1 MKTIVFFN
9 NKGGVGKTSLLYHLG
24 FMFAEMG
31 NRVLL
36 ADFDPQANLSS
47 MCLTEERLES
57 IWEKKLRQTVYGAVD
72 KLKRGIADVVPISA
86 EAVSSRIVLVCGDL
100 QLSEFEDD
108 LSQQWPKCLDRDE
121 RAFRV
126 TTALQRV
133 AQNAGQ
139 RHGAEIALI
148 DVGPNFGAINR
159 AALISADFVVVP
171 VAPDLFSMQGLEN
184 VGPKLADW
192 RSGWKERRERA
203 PELDFTL
210 PEGDMCPIGYVV
222 SRHSVLSGGAVKAF
236 QRWIDRMPSVY
247 RQSFSEPAPSMN
259 IEVTSDPY
267 CLAQLKDYRSLMPM
281 AQEAKKPMF
290 ILRPADGA
298 IGGHQGAVRQAYD
311 DFRALAKRI
320 LFRVS
325 EPSLTAKSIEEENF
339 F

>member
-24 FMFAEMG
+24 FMFAEIG
-31 NRVLL
+31 KRVLL

-47 MCLTEERLES
+47 MCLPEERLETLWGMS
-57 IWEKKLRQTVYGAVD
+57 PRQTIYGAVD
-72 KLKRGIADVVPISA
+72 RLKRGVADVIPIVPEAIS
-86 EAVSSRIVLVCGDL
+86 SKIVLITGDL

-133 AQNAGQ
+133 AHRAGLN
-139 RHGAEIALI
+139 HGADIVLI

-184 VGPKLADW
+184 VGPKLRDW
-192 RSGWKERRERA
+192 RKGWSERRDRA
-203 PELDFTL
+203 PSLDFKL
-210 PEGDMCPIGYVV
+210 PLGSMQAIGYVV

-236 QRWIDRMPSVY
+236 QRWIDRMPGVY
-247 RQSFSEPAPSMN
+247 RSSFSEPGPSAGL
-259 IEVTSDPY
+259 EVASDPF

-290 ILRPADGA
+290 LLRPADGA
-298 IGGHQGAVRQAYD
+298 IGGHQGAVRQSYD
-311 DFRALAKRI
+311 DFDKLARRI
-320 LFRVS
+320 LGKVGERA
-325 EPSLTAKSIEEENF
+325 PLTSSTPG
-339 F
+339 

>member
-1 MKTIVFFN
+1 MKTVVFFN

-24 FMFAEMG
+24 FMFAELG
-31 NRVLL
+31 KRVIF
-36 ADFDPQANLSS
+36 ADYDPQANLSS
-47 MCLTEERLES
+47 MCIREERLETL
-57 IWEKKLRQTVYGAVD
+57 WEIKPRPTIYGAID
-72 KLKRGIADVVPISA
+72 QLKRGVADVSQISP
-86 EAVSSRIVLVCGDL
+86 EPVSNKIVLITGDL

-133 AQNAGQ
+133 VSSAAI
-139 RHGAEIALI
+139 RHGADIALI

-159 AALISADFVVVP
+159 AALISADFVIVP

-184 VGPKLADW
+184 VGPKLRDW
-192 RSGWKERRERA
+192 RNGWKERRERA
-203 PELDFTL
+203 PELDFRL
-210 PEGDMCPIGYVV
+210 PMGDMRAIGYVV

-236 QRWIDRMPSVY
+236 QRWIDRMPAVY
-247 RQSFSEPAPSMN
+247 RASFSEPAPS
-259 IEVTSDPY
+259 EGLVVAADPY

-290 ILRPADGA
+290 LLRPADGA

-311 DFRALAKRI
+311 DFHKLAQKVWS
-320 LFRVS
+320 RVS
-325 EPSLTAKSIEEENF
+325 ANVSQNAAE
-339 F
+339 